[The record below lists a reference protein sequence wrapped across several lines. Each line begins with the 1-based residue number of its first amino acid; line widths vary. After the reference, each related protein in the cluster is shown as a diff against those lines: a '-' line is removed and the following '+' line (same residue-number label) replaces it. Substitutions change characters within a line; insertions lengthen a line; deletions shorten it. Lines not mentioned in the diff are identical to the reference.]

1 MKSLISKF
9 HNGFKK
15 TASSFSKV
23 VTSCFSDTE
32 QIVTE
37 TTYDTLESALI
48 QSDFGIAVS
57 TDIVNEI
64 RKKNRGRNI
73 SGKELLNDA
82 KKEIAAIF
90 KDNLEFKS
98 DSKNLRVILLVGVN
112 GCGKTTTAG
121 KLANILNKD
130 GKKVMLAACDTFRA
144 AAVEQ
149 LNLWGERVGS
159 NVISSFSG
167 ADPSSVAY
175 DAVQSAL
182 AKKAD
187 FLIIDT
193 AGRQH
198 TKSGLMDELSKLKRT
213 ISKLHPEAPQDVWLV
228 VDGSIGSNAL
238 LQARE
243 FTKSCGVN
251 GIVCSKLDG
260 SYKGGMV
267 TAIKREFGIPIFFIG
282 LGEQADDLQPFN
294 SQMYIDSIFED
305 II

>member
-1 MKSLISKF
+1 MKSVISKF
-9 HNGFKK
+9 HNGLKK
-15 TASSFSKV
+15 TAFSFSKTI
-23 VTSCFSDTE
+23 TSCFSDVE
-32 QIVTE
+32 QPVKE
-37 TTYDTLESALI
+37 TTYDTLESALV
-48 QSDFGIAVS
+48 QSDFGVAVS
-57 TDIVNEI
+57 TGIVNEI
-64 RKKNRGRNI
+64 RKKKRGRNI
-73 SGKELLNDA
+73 SGRELLNDA
-82 KKEIAAIF
+82 KEEIANIF
-90 KDNLEFKS
+90 EDNIEFKS

-121 KLANILNKD
+121 KLANLLIKD

-149 LNLWGERVGS
+149 IKLWGERVGCS
-159 NVISSFSG
+159 VVSSFNG

-182 AKKAD
+182 AKKID

-213 ISKLHPEAPQDVWLV
+213 ISKLHPDAPQDVWLV

-243 FTKSCGVN
+243 FAKSCGVN

-267 TAIKREFGIPIFFIG
+267 TAIKKEFGIPIFFIG

-294 SQMYIDSIFED
+294 CEMYIDSIFED